1 MEMIICVGQGLSFC
15 DLTQQAWVRLVDY
28 NTEWNIQLTYPFT
41 SESWY
46 QVYPSAVKRS
56 PWNL

>member
-28 NTEWNIQLTYPFT
+28 NTE
-41 SESWY
+41 
-46 QVYPSAVKRS
+46 
-56 PWNL
+56 